1 MKHDHSVET
10 RSSALSWR
18 LIVSLALIGLI
29 RPILNITQVVPGDQW
44 SSVGLTVLISAI
56 WIYAVISRHILRTFF
71 TLVTTGG
78 IFGVLTMVLFALLEG
93 PTILSPETILGLLGY
108 SLAWGALVG
117 ILATGIQYWL
127 R

>member
-1 MKHDHSVET
+1 MTHNHSAET
-10 RSSALSWR
+10 HSSALPWR
-18 LIVSLALIGLI
+18 LIVSLALVGLI

-56 WIYAVISRHILRTFF
+56 WIYAVVSRHISRTFF
-71 TLVTTGG
+71 TMVTTGG
-78 IFGVLTMVLFALLEG
+78 IFGVLTMILFALFEG
-93 PTILSPETILGLLGY
+93 PTILSPETILGLLVY
-108 SLAWGALVG
+108 SIAWGALVG